1 MCRIKQ
7 NIYFEFVVLKYKVLF
22 SLINQSGKHFVYVV
36 SPIFSIHYFWCN
48 VSCNV
53 FFVWNAF
60 RKYYWSGLNN
70 YQMCFYPLIHSQIT
84 CLHWAYC
91 ICKIK
96 KLYVFFSP
104 QNLSNILLCNL
115 NHISQI
121 GVYNNPHSCGATTL
135 RSYWGLTYAG
145 CTHFLEHGNRLIKGQ
160 NISSLHVLCFPCC

>member
-91 ICKIK
+91 ICKII
-96 KLYVFFSP
+96 KLYMFFSHHKTF
-104 QNLSNILLCNL
+104 QTFCCVTLTIFRKSEFTIILTAVVQPHWDHTEVWRTQGVRTFL
-115 NHISQI
+115 NM
-121 GVYNNPHSCGATTL
+121 ATG
-135 RSYWGLTYAG
+135 W
-145 CTHFLEHGNRLIKGQ
+145 
-160 NISSLHVLCFPCC
+160 